1 MVPSGYWPTTTLL
14 LSPRPTLISLCA
26 TETLSGAGSTF
37 TTQVP
42 FLLFWVVTVSVAVP
56 TPLAVITPVLGS
68 MVATS
73 GLLDSK
79 VHTLYTVV
87 LLNFTVTAAVSPWPS
102 VTVLLEKAT
111 EEGAAQTVTLQV
123 SFTPL

>member
-1 MVPSGYWPTTTLL
+1 
-14 LSPRPTLISLCA
+14 
-26 TETLSGAGSTF
+26 
-37 TTQVP
+37 
-42 FLLFWVVTVSVAVP
+42 
-56 TPLAVITPVLGS
+56 

-87 LLNFTVTAAVSPWPS
+87 LLNFTVTAAVSPCPS

>member
-1 MVPSGYWPTTTLL
+1 MVPSGYWPITTLP

-37 TTQVP
+37 TVQVP

-56 TPLAVITPVLGS
+56 TPTAVIFPVSGS

-73 GLLDSK
+73 GSLDSK

-87 LLNFTVTAAVSPWPS
+87 LLNFTVTIVLSPWPS
-102 VTVLLEKAT
+102 VTVFSENAT
-111 EEGAAQTVTLQV
+111 DFGAAQTVTLQV
-123 SFTPL
+123 AFTPL